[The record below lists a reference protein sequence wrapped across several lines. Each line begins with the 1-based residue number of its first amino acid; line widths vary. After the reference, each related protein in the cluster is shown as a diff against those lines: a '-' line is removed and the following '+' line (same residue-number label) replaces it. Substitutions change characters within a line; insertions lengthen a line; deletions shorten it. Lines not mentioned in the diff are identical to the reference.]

1 MLKTNIGIEKQ
12 LYHNFFSFELEYNIE
27 VDPNITT
34 DYATTVLFKNQ
45 HPERNIRIMH
55 LYQ

>member
-27 VDPNITT
+27 VDPNIIT